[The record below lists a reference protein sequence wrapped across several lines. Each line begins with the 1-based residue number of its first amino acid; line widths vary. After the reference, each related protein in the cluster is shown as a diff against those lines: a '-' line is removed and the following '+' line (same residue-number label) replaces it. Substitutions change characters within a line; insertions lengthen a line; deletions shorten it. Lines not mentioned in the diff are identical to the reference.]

1 MIRRFTLDDAV
12 KCKEIVKACF
22 DKSVSLAGL
31 IKSFNLNEAVSGLI
45 KKLIQFKSRLD
56 YKVNRHLLFVYEKAG
71 EVLGMIGLK
80 DNLLKRLYVD
90 PDYQRNGVGRELLAY
105 AEQQAVNNGF
115 KELVL
120 YSYENSLRFYRRN
133 GYEVIK
139 PHAYTTKM
147 RKIIT

>member
-1 MIRRFTLDDAV
+1 MIRCFTLDDADR
-12 KCKEIVKACF
+12 CKRIVKACF
-22 DKSVSLAGL
+22 DKSVSLGGL
-31 IKSFNLNEAVSGLI
+31 INSFNLNEAVNSFI

-71 EVLGMIGLK
+71 RVLGMIGLR

-90 PDYQRNGVGRELLAY
+90 PDYQGNGVGRELLAY

-115 KELVL
+115 KELLL
-120 YSYENSLRFYRRN
+120 YSYENSLRFYRNN
-133 GYEVIK
+133 GYEIIK